1 MKSFSNETAERYS
14 LALFELVNEK
24 SELENTEQNVKNILK
39 LIDQSIDFHNFLR
52 NPTISNDKQERLI
65 TKICETLKINMI
77 LKNFILLLIRKK
89 RVFFIKNILNKF
101 LILSSKKKG
110 VIPAEL
116 ISSKKLEDDKI
127 HNLGNE
133 FSKMLGSKIK
143 FDFKIDETLIG
154 GLKVKIGSILID
166 SSLKSKLKKYKNL
179 MTEH

>member
-89 RVFFIKNILNKF
+89 RVFFIKNILNNF
-101 LILSSKKKG
+101 LILSSKKK
-110 VIPAEL
+110 V
-116 ISSKKLEDDKI
+116 
-127 HNLGNE
+127 
-133 FSKMLGSKIK
+133 
-143 FDFKIDETLIG
+143 
-154 GLKVKIGSILID
+154 
-166 SSLKSKLKKYKNL
+166 
-179 MTEH
+179 